1 MTILASAAQVLRCFS
16 ADCTELTVTDL
27 VARLGMPKSNAS
39 RLLRA
44 MRDVGMLE
52 TVGATKRYRPGA
64 LLLDVGRAYRRAS
77 GLIRRA
83 HEVVGRISS
92 ACGHTGYVSVR
103 DGAEITA
110 VTDHPGANH
119 LRVVSNIGRRF
130 PAFASAVGR
139 ASLARLSDQ
148 EVRQLYA
155 AGLTPPTPKAPQS
168 VDELIERL
176 AVVRRTGVAVSHEE
190 MTPGVIAMAAAVADP
205 ETGEEA
211 SLCIV
216 FPAVSANESQRDS
229 IARALREGVHEIAA
243 ITGDGGS
250 RRPRR
255 TA

>member
-1 MTILASAAQVLRCFS
+1 
-16 ADCTELTVTDL
+16 
-27 VARLGMPKSNAS
+27 
-39 RLLRA
+39 
-44 MRDVGMLE
+44 
-52 TVGATKRYRPGA
+52 
-64 LLLDVGRAYRRAS
+64 
-77 GLIRRA
+77 LIRRA

-229 IARALREGVHEIAA
+229 IARALREGVHEIALARRIGFDIGGTFTDFILYDGARSEVTLHKALTTPHDPSVAALEGLNELVAMRA
-243 ITGDGGS
+243 ISLADVS
-250 RRPRR
+250 RSCTARR
-255 TA
+255 WSPTR